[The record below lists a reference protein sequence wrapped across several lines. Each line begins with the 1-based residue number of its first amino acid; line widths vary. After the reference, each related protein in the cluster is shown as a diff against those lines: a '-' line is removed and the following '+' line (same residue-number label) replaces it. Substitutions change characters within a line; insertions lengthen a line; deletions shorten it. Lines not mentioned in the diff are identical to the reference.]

1 MNAWGG
7 PVAELRSI
15 AIDPAPSRARDLI
28 GAELPVS
35 ATEFAVEPARANLLI
50 LSDIRFMREGL
61 AEVFG
66 RGDVF
71 QTISVA
77 ADPTEAIAAMRA
89 ATADLVL
96 IDAALP
102 DGLAAVAR
110 LRRIAPG
117 IRIIALAVA
126 ETEAE
131 IIAWAAAG
139 ACGYVPRSA
148 ALDDLVGFLS
158 GIMRGEQTCSTRVAA
173 GLMRWIADGPR
184 VEMVAART
192 RPALTA
198 REEEIASLIAAGL
211 SNKEIARRLK
221 ICLPTIKS
229 HVHNILGKLELE
241 RRGQVSRWLRENPP
255 L

>member
-1 MNAWGG
+1 
-7 PVAELRSI
+7 
-15 AIDPAPSRARDLI
+15 
-28 GAELPVS
+28 
-35 ATEFAVEPARANLLI
+35 
-50 LSDIRFMREGL
+50 MREGL

-131 IIAWAAAG
+131 IIAWRLA
-139 ACGYVPRSA
+139 V
-148 ALDDLVGFLS
+148 
-158 GIMRGEQTCSTRVAA
+158 TCR
-173 GLMRWIADGPR
+173 
-184 VEMVAART
+184 AARRST
-192 RPALTA
+192 TWL
-198 REEEIASLIAAGL
+198 AS
-211 SNKEIARRLK
+211 
-221 ICLPTIKS
+221 
-229 HVHNILGKLELE
+229 
-241 RRGQVSRWLRENPP
+241 
-255 L
+255 